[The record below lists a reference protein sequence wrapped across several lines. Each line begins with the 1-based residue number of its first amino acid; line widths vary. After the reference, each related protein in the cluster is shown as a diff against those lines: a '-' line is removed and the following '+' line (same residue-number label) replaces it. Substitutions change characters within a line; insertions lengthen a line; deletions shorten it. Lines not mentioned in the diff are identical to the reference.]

1 MKDTI
6 ILFLGV
12 LFGSFGA
19 NILRRGMMQ
28 FNFTNGLSFNFLISI
43 LFNPTVLLGLLLFIM
58 PTAINM
64 YLLSKYSVSL
74 IQPLLS
80 LTYVLTPFIAF
91 IFFKE
96 EITLLRIIGI
106 FIIVI
111 GVIFV
116 AKS

>member
-6 ILFLGV
+6 ILLLGII
-12 LFGSFGA
+12 FGSFGA
-19 NILRRGMMQ
+19 NLLRRGMMQ
-28 FNFTNGLSFNFLISI
+28 FNFSNGISFNLLANVI
-43 LFNPTVLLGLLLFIM
+43 FNPAVFIGLFLYIIPTV
-58 PTAINM
+58 INM

-96 EITLLRIIGI
+96 EISLIRIIGI
-106 FIIVI
+106 CIII
-111 GVIFV
+111 TGVIFV